1 MGFFNS
7 SLSYNLTEKK
17 IEGEGAYAE
26 REKGSGKM
34 EKKKEDVWKLW
45 KKNWTEKKMKK
56 AA

>member
-34 EKKKEDVWKLW
+34 EKKKEDV
-45 KKNWTEKKMKK
+45 
-56 AA
+56 